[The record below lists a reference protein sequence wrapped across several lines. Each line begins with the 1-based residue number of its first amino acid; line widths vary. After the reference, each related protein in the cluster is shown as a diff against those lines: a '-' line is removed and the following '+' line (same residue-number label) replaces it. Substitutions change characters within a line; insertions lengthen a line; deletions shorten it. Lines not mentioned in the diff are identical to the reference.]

1 MIDALESSYY
11 TTNSLVGTNSYNPHC
26 MLEQLFGSQTRVRLL
41 QLFLNNPGQRFFVR
55 ELTRIIDS
63 QINAVRREIGN
74 LVELGV
80 LREVEVEEEVKGPK
94 MKYYEVVPEF
104 ILYTELKGMIQK
116 TQFIIEREFA
126 TDIIKAGNILYF
138 ALTGSFV
145 GEKHIPTDIFMVGTI
160 DKKKVNTVINKY
172 EKQFNREI
180 NYTVLS
186 AEEFNYRRNVAD
198 KFVYS
203 ILDGKKI
210 VMIDKIFNSQTSI
223 L

>member
-1 MIDALESSYY
+1 
-11 TTNSLVGTNSYNPHC
+11 

-41 QLFLNNPGQRFFVR
+41 QLFLNNPGQQFYVR

-63 QINAVRREIGN
+63 QINAVRREISN

-80 LREVEVEEEVKGPK
+80 VEEVEKEESPKGPK
-94 MKYYEVVPEF
+94 MKYYQVVPDF
-104 ILYTELKGMIQK
+104 ILYSELKGMIQK

-126 TDIIKAGNILYF
+126 SDIIRSGDIAYF

-145 GEKHIPTDIFMVGTI
+145 GEKHIPTDILMVGTI
-160 DKKKVNTVINKY
+160 DKKKVNAVINKY

-210 VMIDKIFNSQTSI
+210 VMIDKIFNSGAS
-223 L
+223 LV